1 MIAGVRVAFD
11 ELLQEVTWMN
21 DATREKAKEKVSIIQ
36 QGGTT
41 PIQGTLLRD
50 NNKLIQGFC
59 LDFRIAILYTILQLE
74 TDKH

>member
-50 NNKLIQGFC
+50 NNKLIQGINN
-59 LDFRIAILYTILQLE
+59 LILFLFVPHIIV
-74 TDKH
+74 